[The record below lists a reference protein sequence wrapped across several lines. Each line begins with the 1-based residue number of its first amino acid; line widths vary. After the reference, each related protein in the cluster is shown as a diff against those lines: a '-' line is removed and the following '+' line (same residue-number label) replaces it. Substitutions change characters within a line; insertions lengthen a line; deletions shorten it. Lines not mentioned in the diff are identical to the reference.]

1 VRASGAVVV
10 TGPGAQASPAD
21 GKTFGTGVPEVFFV
35 TGAYPQE
42 TRRREEARL
51 TGESEALHWIVFFC
65 IVAAALT
72 IDLFFVGRKGDVVK
86 TSTAYA
92 WSAVWISL
100 GVGFTGLVY
109 LWYGAQ
115 AAQQYIAGYLI
126 EESLSID
133 NLFVFLIVFGSLGIA
148 LRYQR
153 KVLFWGI
160 LGAMVMRGAFIV
172 AGVSLISRFEW
183 IVYIFGALLVYTAYR
198 LVRSHGVQVEPEKN
212 PLVRFARRLFPV
224 AADYEGRRFIIRR
237 AGQTLITPLV
247 IALVAIE
254 SADLVFA
261 IDSVPA
267 VLAVS
272 DITFVVFTSNIAA
285 ILGLRSLYFALAG
298 SLQRFEYLSWGLA
311 GVLGFVGV
319 KMLISHWVHIPIL
332 VSLGVIVVA
341 IGASVIVSLVL
352 TRGAEPDTAILEA
365 AGHGARVRTS
375 RDAGADEVKERP

>member
-1 VRASGAVVV
+1 M
-10 TGPGAQASPAD
+10 
-21 GKTFGTGVPEVFFV
+21 
-35 TGAYPQE
+35 
-42 TRRREEARL
+42 
-51 TGESEALHWIVFFC
+51 H
-65 IVAAALT
+65 
-72 IDLFFVGRKGDVVK
+72 
-86 TSTAYA
+86 
-92 WSAVWISL
+92 
-100 GVGFTGLVY
+100 
-109 LWYGAQ
+109 LWYGGE

-133 NLFVFLIVFGSLGIA
+133 NLFVFLLVFGSLGIA

-237 AGQTLITPLV
+237 GGQALLTPLV

-272 DITFVVFTSNIAA
+272 DIAFVVFTSNIAA

-298 SLQRFEYLSWGLA
+298 SLQRFDYLSWGLA
-311 GVLGFVGV
+311 CVLGFVGV
-319 KMLISHWVHIPIL
+319 KMLISHWMHIPIL

-341 IGASVIVSLVL
+341 IGASVVVSLVL
-352 TRGAEPDTAILEA
+352 TRGAEPDTAVLAA
-365 AGHGARVRTS
+365 AGRGDLVKVVAH
-375 RDAGADEVKERP
+375 DADEADPPESA

>member
-1 VRASGAVVV
+1 M
-10 TGPGAQASPAD
+10 
-21 GKTFGTGVPEVFFV
+21 
-35 TGAYPQE
+35 
-42 TRRREEARL
+42 
-51 TGESEALHWIVFFC
+51 
-65 IVAAALT
+65 
-72 IDLFFVGRKGDVVK
+72 
-86 TSTAYA
+86 
-92 WSAVWISL
+92 
-100 GVGFTGLVY
+100 
-109 LWYGAQ
+109 
-115 AAQQYIAGYLI
+115 
-126 EESLSID
+126 
-133 NLFVFLIVFGSLGIA
+133 FGSLGIA

-160 LGAMVMRGAFIV
+160 LGAMLMRGAFIV

-224 AADYEGRRFIIRR
+224 DAEYKGRRFVVRR
-237 AGQTLITPLV
+237 GGQTMITPLV

-267 VLAVS
+267 VLAIS

-298 SLQRFEYLSWGLA
+298 SLQRFEYLSYGLA
-311 GVLGFVGV
+311 FVLGFVGV
-319 KMLISHWVHIPIL
+319 KMLVSHWVEIPIL

-341 IGASVIVSLVL
+341 VGASVVVSLAADAGRRARCGGARGGRPDATSSRTRRGVVGRRARERRARRRRGRRRAGGR
-352 TRGAEPDTAILEA
+352 TRGEAQLE
-365 AGHGARVRTS
+365 RRPLVRGLAT
-375 RDAGADEVKERP
+375 G

>member
-1 VRASGAVVV
+1 LTTESEVLHWV
-10 TGPGAQASPAD
+10 
-21 GKTFGTGVPEVFFV
+21 VFF
-35 TGAYPQE
+35 
-42 TRRREEARL
+42 
-51 TGESEALHWIVFFC
+51 S
-65 IVAAALT
+65 IVATVLA
-72 IDLFFVGRKGDVVK
+72 IDLFFVGRKGEVIK
-86 TSTAYA
+86 TRTAYA
-92 WSAVWISL
+92 WSACWISL
-100 GVGFTGLVY
+100 GLGFSVLVY
-109 LWYGAQ
+109 LWYGAE
-115 AAQQYIAGYLI
+115 AAQQYLAGYLI

-148 LRYQR
+148 LQYQR

-160 LGAMVMRGAFIV
+160 LGAMLMRGAFIV
-172 AGVSLISRFEW
+172 VGVSLISRFEW
-183 IVYIFGALLVYTAYR
+183 IVYVFGALLVYTAYR

-224 AADYEGRRFIIRR
+224 AANYQGRRFVIRR
-237 AGQTLITPLV
+237 GGQTFITPLV

-311 GVLGFVGV
+311 CVLGFVGV
-319 KMLISHWVHIPIL
+319 KMLISHWVEIPIL

-341 IGASVIVSLVL
+341 VGASVVVSLVL
-352 TRGAEPDTAILEA
+352 TRGAEPDAAVLEA
-365 AGHGARVRTS
+365 AGRSDLVKKHDGEAPE
-375 RDAGADEVKERP
+375 DESKAASGEA

>member
-1 VRASGAVVV
+1 V
-10 TGPGAQASPAD
+10 
-21 GKTFGTGVPEVFFV
+21 
-35 TGAYPQE
+35 
-42 TRRREEARL
+42 
-51 TGESEALHWIVFFC
+51 TGESEPLHWIVFFS
-65 IVAAALT
+65 IVAAALA
-72 IDLFFVGRKGDVVK
+72 IDLGFVGRKGAVVS
-86 TSTAYA
+86 TRTAYA

-100 GVGFTGLVY
+100 GVGFSGLVY
-109 LWYGAQ
+109 AWYGAE
-115 AAQQYIAGYLI
+115 AAQQYLAGYLI

-133 NLFVFLIVFGSLGIA
+133 NLFVFLLVFGSLGIA

-212 PLVRFARRLFPV
+212 PMVRFARRLFPV
-224 AADYEGRRFIIRR
+224 AADYEGPRFVIRR
-237 AGQTLITPLV
+237 AGKTFITPLV

-272 DITFVVFTSNIAA
+272 DITFVIFTSNIAA

-311 GVLGFVGV
+311 CVLGFVGV
-319 KMLISHWVHIPIL
+319 KMMIGHWVHIPIL

-341 IGASVIVSLVL
+341 IGASVIVSLAL
-352 TRGAEPDTAILEA
+352 TRGAQADAAVLEA
-365 AGHGARVRTS
+365 AGRGDLVKRS
-375 RDAGADEVKERP
+375 DQGGGAGAGPDKDA